1 MRSIPQKFWPLPPT
15 STTTTAYPGQNM
27 VKLGLSLAT
36 PPSIL
41 IAQNHKSKLFSPVDI
56 PRTTLAMA
64 LNIAPPKLA
73 TEVEIINHVTKLPD
87 DAIHTVTVIN
97 MFS

>member
-1 MRSIPQKFWPLPPT
+1 
-15 STTTTAYPGQNM
+15 M
-27 VKLGLSLAT
+27 VQSGLSLAT

-41 IAQNHKSKLFSPVDI
+41 IAQNHKSKLFSPIDI
-56 PRTTLAMA
+56 PRTTLAMTTS
-64 LNIAPPKLA
+64 IAFPTPSKLA

-97 MFS
+97 ILS

>member
-1 MRSIPQKFWPLPPT
+1 
-15 STTTTAYPGQNM
+15 M
-27 VKLGLSLAT
+27 VQSGLSLAT

-41 IAQNHKSKLFSPVDI
+41 IAQNQKSKLFSPIDI

-64 LNIAPPKLA
+64 TSIAFPTLSKLA

-97 MFS
+97 ILS

>member
-1 MRSIPQKFWPLPPT
+1 
-15 STTTTAYPGQNM
+15 M
-27 VKLGLSLAT
+27 VQSGLSPAT
-36 PPSIL
+36 PPSAL
-41 IAQNHKSKLFSPVDI
+41 IAHKQKSKPFSPIDI

-64 LNIAPPKLA
+64 SSIAPPKLA
-73 TEVEIINHVTKLPD
+73 TEVEITNHVTKLPD